1 MELVIGRVAKSH
13 GIRGELAVEIR
24 TDAPDERFA
33 VGSILRGRRPR
44 DSAAQEYTVEAARE
58 HAGRLL
64 LRLAGVADRAAAD
77 ALRGTLFV
85 VDSDDLP
92 RSSDPDEFY
101 DHELEGL
108 EARLADGGRL
118 GVVAEV
124 VHTAGGEL
132 LAIRRDAGERRGSAG
147 PGDPG
152 EVLVPFVSAIVT
164 EVSLADGFVRIDP
177 PRGLLDFSE
186 ADSAAPD
193 AAPGDGR

>member
-24 TDAPDERFA
+24 TDTPDERFA
-33 VGSILRGRRPR
+33 VGSVLRGRRPR
-44 DSAAQEYTVEAARE
+44 ESATQEYTVEAARE

-77 ALRGTLFV
+77 ALRGTLFM
-85 VDSDDLP
+85 VDSADLP
-92 RSSDPDEFY
+92 PSTDPDEFY

-108 EARLADGGRL
+108 EARLQDGARL
-118 GVVAEV
+118 GTVTEV

-132 LAIRRDAGERRGSAG
+132 LAIRREPDDQHGDGAPA
-147 PGDPG
+147 DPG

-164 EVSLADGFVRIDP
+164 EVSLTDGFVRVDP
-177 PRGLLDFSE
+177 PRGLLDFAE

-193 AAPGDGR
+193 AAPGDGQ